1 VTQVSKLLAL
11 QGAQLWN
18 HGDLQPEVVPEDGD
32 LWSKVQHEP
41 PVPALDLEQLR
52 MIKAELRA
60 LVPAFPMLDA
70 LSPETR
76 LLCHP
81 DPETRPLPGML
92 VGNLEE
98 VSRCR

>member
-1 VTQVSKLLAL
+1 
-11 QGAQLWN
+11 
-18 HGDLQPEVVPEDGD
+18 
-32 LWSKVQHEP
+32 
-41 PVPALDLEQLR
+41 